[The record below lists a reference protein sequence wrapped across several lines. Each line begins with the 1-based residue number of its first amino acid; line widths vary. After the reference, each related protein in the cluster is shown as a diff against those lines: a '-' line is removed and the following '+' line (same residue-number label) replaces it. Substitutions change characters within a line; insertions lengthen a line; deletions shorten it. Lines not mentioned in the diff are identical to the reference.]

1 MIMVFAFSFT
11 SLIAIIIGFSPR
23 IGEGDL
29 QSTVRAKW
37 QLNASSEL
45 LPKISP
51 TQLDI
56 ATQMLTPTPIP
67 TPTITYTPTPLPT
80 STPTPTP
87 TLIPWALEQLTKM
100 SLEQKIGQMIMVGV
114 QGQDA
119 SNGGCQSITDMQPG
133 GIVYVGSNTLNPQQ
147 TRLLSRELQNCMA
160 AFSEIPL
167 LVSIDH
173 EGQYVHRFQ
182 SGATIFPPS
191 AAIGATGN
199 PDYAFLSS
207 RAGGGELA
215 FAGINT
221 VLGPVAD
228 VLTNPDNFVIGER
241 SFGSDPEMVSIFTS
255 QAVGGYLSADIIP
268 VLKHFP
274 GHGSVAEDSH
284 IQLPRDPS
292 DINVLS
298 KDHIPPFV
306 AGIEAG
312 APIVM
317 LSHVAFSSI
326 DAESRPAT
334 YSPPVIEILR
344 EQLHFSGIIMTDSMS
359 MRAITQSGLSVSEAS
374 ALAVKAGVDMLL
386 IVSSKHAN
394 ETSNRL
400 LLAVESGEIP
410 EDQINNSVYRIL
422 AVKANHAITSFT
434 PPDPPEPVWEEN
446 RKLSYEIGYHSVV
459 MTNNEAGLVPIPAT
473 SNRIFIIAPV
483 DGWGMDII
491 LNNTLTHAGFTPYI
505 RHYPGPWN
513 GVINSPSAVNS
524 LPVEAAAY
532 DMVIFLTW
540 QAHLNYIRYDDDW
553 QIQLVNN
560 LAALNKPVIYIALKA
575 PNDVLHYPSNSSSL
589 ATFGTTQGQLQA
601 LADILIGQFTPE
613 GKNPFRFSE

>member
-1 MIMVFAFSFT
+1 
-11 SLIAIIIGFSPR
+11 
-23 IGEGDL
+23 
-29 QSTVRAKW
+29 
-37 QLNASSEL
+37 
-45 LPKISP
+45 
-51 TQLDI
+51 
-56 ATQMLTPTPIP
+56 
-67 TPTITYTPTPLPT
+67 
-80 STPTPTP
+80 
-87 TLIPWALEQLTKM
+87 
-100 SLEQKIGQMIMVGV
+100 MVGV
-114 QGQDA
+114 PGQDA
-119 SNGGCQSITDMQPG
+119 SSGCQSLLEIQPG
-133 GIVYVGSNTLNPQQ
+133 GIVYVGSNTVNPLQ

-160 AFSEIPL
+160 AISDIPL

-241 SFGSDPEMVSIFTS
+241 SFGSNPQMVSIFTS
-255 QAVGGYLSADIIP
+255 QAVGGYLSAGIIP

-284 IQLPRDPS
+284 IQLPSDPS
-292 DINVLS
+292 DVDVISSV
-298 KDHIPPFV
+298 HIPPF
-306 AGIEAG
+306 ADGIEAG

-334 YSPPVIEILR
+334 YSPPAIKILR

-374 ALAVKAGVDMLL
+374 ALAVTAGVDMLL
-386 IVSSKHAN
+386 IVSTKQAN
-394 ETSNRL
+394 ETINRL
-400 LLAVESGEIP
+400 LLAVESGEIS
-410 EDQINNSVYRIL
+410 EEEINNSVYRIL
-422 AVKANHAITSFT
+422 AVKANHGLTSFAL
-434 PPDPPEPVWEEN
+434 PDPPEPVWEEN
-446 RKLSYEIGYHSVV
+446 RKLSYEIGYHSVA
-459 MTNNEAGLVPIPAT
+459 MTDNEASLMPIPAT
-473 SNRIFIIAPV
+473 SNRILIIAPV

-491 LNNTLTHAGFTPYI
+491 LNNTLTQAGFTPYI

-540 QAHLNYIRYDDDW
+540 QAHLNHIRYDDDW
-553 QIQLVNN
+553 QIQLVDN
-560 LAALNKPVIYIALKA
+560 LAGLNKPVIYVALKA
-575 PNDVLHYPSNSSSL
+575 PNDVLHYPSNSSNL

-601 LADILIGQFTPE
+601 IADILIGQLTPK
-613 GKNPFRFSE
+613 GTNPFLFSK